1 MTIKRYDEDAYLT
14 NCEAKVLSCEAIDC
28 QHFLIVLDQTVF
40 FPEEGGQT
48 PDKGTINGLEV
59 TDVQIKDDVIIHTLK
74 AGGES
79 LPFHEGDTVSCE
91 LNWNHRFSNM
101 QQHTGEHIIS
111 GIVYKRF
118 GYDNVGFHLS
128 DSIVTMDYNGPISAE
143 ELLEI
148 EEEVNHYIF
157 EGKTITTGYPS
168 KEELDALNYRSKKEL
183 SGPIRIVEIKD
194 VDICACCAP
203 HVKTTTEVGLLKIL
217 DATSYKGGIRIS
229 ILCGMRAL
237 YHYRDCLNRCI
248 GISQLTSRPQEEIVS
263 AVEQQK
269 DTIGGLQQQIFSL
282 QKELLKKETDL
293 INPKDENVLLFTEN
307 TDTNIIRY
315 QINELMLSHPGYCA
329 IFNKSESGYNF
340 IVGSKEKDCNELA
353 ALLRKKYDAKCGGKS
368 NMIQGSLSATVEEIK
383 SLFV

>member
-1 MTIKRYDEDAYLT
+1 MTVKLYDKDAYLT
-14 NCEAKVLSCEAIDC
+14 NCKAKVLSCTSAEN
-28 QHFLIVLDQTVF
+28 HSFLVVLDQTVF

-59 TDVQIKDDVIIHTLK
+59 IDVQIKDDVITHTVK
-74 AGGES
+74 SDGEA
-79 LPFHEGDTVSCE
+79 LTFREGDTVSCE
-91 LNWNHRFSNM
+91 LNWDHRFSNM

-128 DSIVTMDYNGPISAE
+128 DSIVTMDYNGPLSAE
-143 ELLEI
+143 DLSKI
-148 EEEVNHYIF
+148 EEEANRYIF
-157 EGKTITTGYPS
+157 EGRVITTGYPS

-203 HVKTTTEVGLLKIL
+203 HVKNTTEVGLLKIL
-217 DATSYKGGIRIS
+217 DATTYKGGIRIS

-237 YHYRDCLNRCI
+237 YHYRECLNRCI
-248 GISQLTSRPQEEIVS
+248 SISQLTSRPQEDIVS

-269 DTIGGLQQQIFSL
+269 EVQGQLQQQIFSL
-282 QKELLKKETDL
+282 QQTLLKKEADL
-293 INPKDENVLLFTEN
+293 VNPKEEDVLLFTEN

-315 QINELMLSHPGYCA
+315 QINALTLSHPGYCA
-329 IFNKSESGYNF
+329 IFNKNEAGYNF

-353 ALLRKKYDAKCGGKS
+353 SILRDKFHAKCGGKS
-368 NMIQGSLSATVEEIK
+368 NMIQGSLYASSEDIK
-383 SLFV
+383 SIFP